1 MKTKS
6 ITRICRRL
14 TALCICMSILS
25 CSSYLDVIP
34 DNIPRI
40 EHSFSNRYQ
49 AEAYLYGC
57 FSFLP
62 NFADAGSNPGLL
74 GGDEAWHIDP
84 ASAISSVLWYIA
96 RGNQGTNTPLADYWA
111 SKQNGYSLQGG
122 KALFT
127 ALSDCNVFLENI
139 HKPFDLGNEERNRW
153 IAEIKFLK
161 AYYHFWLFR
170 MYGPIPVIRENIP
183 VSAPAETVQ
192 RYREPV
198 DEVVQHIVSLIDE
211 AIVNLPTTITDKVNE
226 MGRPTKAIALAVKA
240 QALTLAA
247 SPLFN
252 GTENEKPAFS
262 LIDNRGT
269 ELFPQTYSR
278 EKWEKAATAL
288 REAINE
294 AERAEHKLYDFKT
307 YNPNQA
313 SLSEATTM
321 SMQVRGAVTERWNSE
336 IIWGDPNTSTN
347 NLQQGC
353 FPPIIIHH
361 IADGAHRPSY
371 APTLR
376 AVEQFYTKNGIP
388 IEDDSDWTGTNLY
401 SLRTATDADR
411 LYIQPNTQTIQL
423 HFDREARF
431 YASIIFDRCRFF
443 GNARLAD
450 NNLLY
455 MQLKAGTPGAGGTDR
470 HSSTGYLC
478 KKLIHHMTSGP
489 ESSGGLT
496 TYPYAFPVIRL
507 ADLYLM
513 YAEALNESGGET
525 PSSEVYK
532 YVDSVR
538 IRSGLKG
545 VIASWRDYAVDSKKN
560 KPLSKAGMRD
570 IIRHERMN
578 ELAFE
583 GIRFWDLRRWKLSE
597 EYMNRPVRGMNI
609 LGETDEDFYRV
620 TEIFPLRFAKKDYL
634 WPIRQS
640 ILITNSNLKQN
651 PGW

>member
-1 MKTKS
+1 M
-6 ITRICRRL
+6 
-14 TALCICMSILS
+14 LS

-34 DNIPRI
+34 DNIPTI

-84 ASAISSVLWYIA
+84 TSAYGISSVLWYIA
-96 RGNQGTNTPLADYWA
+96 RGTQGTNAPLADYWA
-111 SKQNGYSLQGG
+111 SKQNGYNLQGG
-122 KALFT
+122 KATFT
-127 ALSDCNVFLENI
+127 ALSDCNIFLENI
-139 HKPFDLGNEERNRW
+139 HKPFDLDDEERNRW

-170 MYGPIPVIRENIP
+170 MYGPIPVIRENISINSP
-183 VSAPAETVQ
+183 GEIVQ

-211 AIVNLPTTITDKVNE
+211 AVVNLPTVITDKVNE
-226 MGRPTKAIALAVKA
+226 MGRPTKAIALAIKA

-252 GTENEKPAFS
+252 GTENEKPVFS
-262 LIDNRGT
+262 LIDNRGI

-278 EKWEKAATAL
+278 EKWEKAAVAL
-288 REAINE
+288 KEAIDE
-294 AERAEHKLYDFKT
+294 AGRAEHKLYDFKT
-307 YNPNQA
+307 YNPNYA
-313 SLSEATTM
+313 SLSDATTL

-336 IIWGDPNTSTN
+336 IIWGDPNTSAGT
-347 NLQQGC
+347 LQHGC
-353 FPPIIIHH
+353 FPAITISHVG
-361 IADGAHRPSY
+361 DGEHRATY

-388 IEDDSDWTGTNLY
+388 IEDDSDWTGIDPY
-401 SLRTATDADR
+401 SLRTATADDR
-411 LYIQPNTQTIQL
+411 FYIQQNTKTIQL

-431 YASIIFDRCRFF
+431 YASIIFDRGRFF
-443 GNARLAD
+443 GNSRLTD
-450 NNLLY
+450 DNLLY
-455 MQLKAGTPGAGGTDR
+455 IQLKAGTPGAGAMDR

-478 KKLIHHMTSGP
+478 KKLIHIMTSGP
-489 ESSGGLT
+489 DAGGLT
-496 TYPYAFPVIRL
+496 NYQYAFPVIRL

-532 YVDSVR
+532 YIDS
-538 IRSGLKG
+538 IRTRTGLKG
-545 VIASWRDYAVDSKKN
+545 VIASWRDHAVDSKKN
-560 KPLSKAGMRD
+560 KPLSKTGMRD
-570 IIRHERMN
+570 IIRRERMN

-597 EYMNRPVRGMNI
+597 EYMNRPIRGMNI
-609 LGETDEDFYRV
+609 TGETDEDFYKV
-620 TEIFPLRFAKKDYL
+620 TEIFPLKFEKKDYL

-640 ILITNSNLKQN
+640 VLLSNNNLKQN